1 MSETL
6 SLLRPMVPMESE
18 CLTVISL
25 PYRTQYG
32 SIIKNEI
39 PRNAH
44 SYSIKKLPFSRGVPG
59 LSRLVRNGMKSPDSR
74 KSR

>member
-1 MSETL
+1 MSEKL

-44 SYSIKKLPFSRGVPG
+44 SYSIKKV
-59 LSRLVRNGMKSPDSR
+59 VV
-74 KSR
+74 

>member
-44 SYSIKKLPFSRGVPG
+44 SYSIKKSC
-59 LSRLVRNGMKSPDSR
+59 RLVEEYLDYPDSLGMG
-74 KSR
+74 

>member
-1 MSETL
+1 M
-6 SLLRPMVPMESE
+6 LLAYVGNAFVAMANGSDCIVQMESE

-44 SYSIKKLPFSRGVPG
+44 SYSIKKV
-59 LSRLVRNGMKSPDSR
+59 VV
-74 KSR
+74 